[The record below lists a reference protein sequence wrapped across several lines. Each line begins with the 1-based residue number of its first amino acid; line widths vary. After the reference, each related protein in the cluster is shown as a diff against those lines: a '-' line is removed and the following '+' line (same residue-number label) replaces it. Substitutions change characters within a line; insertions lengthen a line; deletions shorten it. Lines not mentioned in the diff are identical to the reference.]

1 MKLSFDTLLLK
12 LNQISSEYTAKFHQL
27 MAESEQSHRKMI
39 EESGWTPQE
48 YFDALNKS
56 RAELHKHF

>member
-1 MKLSFDTLLLK
+1 MKLSFDALIMK
-12 LNQISSEYTAKFHQL
+12 LNHLSSEYTAKYHQL
-27 MAESEQSHRKMI
+27 MAESEQAHNKMI

-56 RAELHKHF
+56 RADLHKYF

>member
-1 MKLSFDTLLLK
+1 MRLSFNNLIVK
-12 LNQISSEYTAKFHQL
+12 LNKISSEYTAKYYQL
-27 MAESEQSHRKMI
+27 VAESEQAHNKMI

-56 RAELHKHF
+56 RADLHKYY

>member
-1 MKLSFDTLLLK
+1 MKLSFFELVKK
-12 LNQISSEYTAKFHQL
+12 LNYISSSYATKLSQL
-27 MAESEQSHRKMI
+27 MAESEQAHNKMI

-56 RAELHKHF
+56 RADLHKYF

>member
-1 MKLSFDTLLLK
+1 MKLSFNTLLRK
-12 LNQISSEYTAKFHQL
+12 LNQLSSEYTAKYYQL
-27 MAESEQSHRKMI
+27 MAERQQAHNKMI

-56 RAELHKHF
+56 RADLHKYF